1 MNYLGNY
8 IERIKN
14 KGNIALA
21 DAISK
26 TVSDVVPQYI
36 SNFSFRD
43 HVVSLLVGDVQSGK
57 TSHMFGLMCAAA
69 DEGFVNFILLTT
81 DNILLQQQTFKRA
94 EKDLRDFCICDEND
108 YLKFVQNNMKK
119 PAVVVLKKNGR
130 ILKQWK
136 NNLSSTN
143 FVAGNPLFI
152 VDDEADAASL
162 NTKVNKNTQSTIN
175 KNLEEIKKTTTS
187 SIYMEVTGTPQSILL
202 QTVKSGWKPYF
213 IYYFRPGKGYLGGN
227 FFFQPEVP
235 PYIVL
240 TDNEEATDILNDEEF
255 PENGLKVA
263 LVTHLL
269 TSAQIMLSGGN
280 VCNFL
285 IHPSMKTDQHKGFA
299 EKIGEYLNEILYS
312 YEEDVTKC
320 FFKSIYDKLKETKS
334 NMVDFNEAYECIIDQ
349 MKNDKISILILNS
362 FSSYEEN
369 TQYDKGINILV
380 GGNSLGRGVTF
391 PQLQTIYYCRVAK
404 SPQADTMW
412 QHARMFGYDR
422 DPDLMRVFMPPKLFK
437 LFSDINRTNNS
448 IIKQIENANNGND
461 LKIFYPTGLKPTR
474 RNVLDKKSVG
484 VYSGGVNY
492 FPFYPVNKDITSL
505 DEILS
510 AFKNDIY
517 SVSLKLFTR
526 ILDLLDS
533 ETEEWNAKVFKEFI
547 NAMLAEN
554 PSAQGKLIVRRN
566 RDIAKGTGT
575 LLSPNDRKLGD
586 EYEEEVVFTI
596 YKVTGNKGW
605 NGEQLW
611 IPNIK
616 LPGGCVYYSGEG
628 MPQDNG
634 KSKCL
639 YDLNADIDKVAESSV
654 LYGCNN
660 KSNIDKNNI

>member
-1 MNYLGNY
+1 MSYLENY

-14 KGNIALA
+14 KGNMALA
-21 DAISK
+21 DAINK
-26 TVSDVVPQYI
+26 TVADVVPQYI

-81 DNILLQQQTFKRA
+81 DNILLQQQTYKRA
-94 EKDLRDFCICDEND
+94 EKDLSDFCICDEND
-108 YLKFVQNNMKK
+108 YLKFVQNNMKR
-119 PAVVVLKKNGR
+119 PAVIVLKKNGR

-162 NTKVNKNTQSTIN
+162 NTKVNKKTQSTIN

-202 QTVKSGWKPYF
+202 QTIKSGWKPYF

-227 FFFQPEVP
+227 FFFPPEVP

-240 TDNEEATDILNDEEF
+240 TDNEEAADILNDEEF

-269 TSAQIMLSGGN
+269 TSAHIMLSGGT

-285 IHPSMKTDQHKGFA
+285 LHPSMKTEQHKGFA

-312 YEEDVTKC
+312 YEEDVTNS
-320 FFKSIYDKLKETKS
+320 FFKSVYDKLRETKP
-334 NMVDFNEAYECIIDQ
+334 NMVDFNEAYEYIIDQ
-349 MKNDKISILILNS
+349 MKNDKISILVLNS

-422 DPDLMRVFMPPKLFK
+422 NPDLMRVFMPPKLFK
-437 LFSDINRTNNS
+437 LFSDINRTNNI

-474 RNVLDKKSVG
+474 KNVLDKKAVG

-492 FPFYPVNKDITSL
+492 FPFYPVNKDINAL

-510 AFKNDIY
+510 AFENDTY

-533 ETEEWNAKVFKEFI
+533 ETEDWNAKVFKGFI
-547 NAMLAEN
+547 NSMLAEN

-586 EYEEEVVFTI
+586 GYEEEVVLTI

-616 LPGGCVYYSGEG
+616 LPGECVYYSGEG
-628 MPQDNG
+628 MPQDG
-634 KSKCL
+634 SSKL
-639 YDLNADIDKVAESSV
+639 KHQYDLKADIAKVAESPAS
-654 LYGCNN
+654 YGCNEKN
-660 KSNIDKNNI
+660 KMD

>member
-1 MNYLGNY
+1 MSYLENY

-14 KGNIALA
+14 KGNMALA
-21 DAISK
+21 DAINK
-26 TVSDVVPQYI
+26 TVADVVPQYI

-81 DNILLQQQTFKRA
+81 DNILLQQQTYKRA
-94 EKDLRDFCICDEND
+94 EKDLSDFCICDEND
-108 YLKFVQNNMKK
+108 YLKFVQNNMKR
-119 PAVVVLKKNGR
+119 PAVIVLKKNGR

-227 FFFQPEVP
+227 FFFPPEVP

-240 TDNEEATDILNDEEF
+240 TDNEEAADILNDEEF

-269 TSAQIMLSGGN
+269 TSAHIMLSGGT

-285 IHPSMKTDQHKGFA
+285 LHPSMKTDQHKGFA

-312 YEEDVTKC
+312 YEEDVTNS
-320 FFKSIYDKLKETKS
+320 FFKSVYDKLRETKP
-334 NMVDFNEAYECIIDQ
+334 NMVDFNKAYEYIIDQ
-349 MKNDKISILILNS
+349 MKNNKISILVLNS

-422 DPDLMRVFMPPKLFK
+422 NPDLMRVFMPPKLFK
-437 LFSDINRTNNS
+437 LFSDINRTNNI

-474 RNVLDKKSVG
+474 KNVLDKKAVG

-492 FPFYPVNKDITSL
+492 FPFYPVNKDINAL

-510 AFKNDIY
+510 AFENDTY

-533 ETEEWNAKVFKEFI
+533 ETEDWNAKVFKGFI
-547 NAMLAEN
+547 NSMLAEN

-586 EYEEEVVFTI
+586 EYEEEVVLTI

-616 LPGGCVYYSGEG
+616 LPGECVYYSGEG
-628 MPQDNG
+628 MPQDG
-634 KSKCL
+634 SSKSKYQ
-639 YDLNADIDKVAESSV
+639 YDLKADIAKVAESPAS
-654 LYGCNN
+654 YGCNEKN
-660 KSNIDKNNI
+660 KMD